1 MSKAWTQEGW
11 AQGWTGPAGLGLTLV
26 RNRTETISHFTTWD
40 LQLYFLLCLGSGPSG
55 KPMVRRACWH
65 WECSRHVHV
74 WLVTRA
80 CGTLFLQMPLPRAP
94 TQQRSLPPRPPPQG
108 PAHVDRLHSPGSLST
123 LLSCPTWA
131 VSPELGAVLG
141 PRAPGQS

>member
-1 MSKAWTQEGW
+1 MNSMYSAI
-11 AQGWTGPAGLGLTLV
+11 LS
-26 RNRTETISHFTTWD
+26 RNDYSSVLPTKKE
-40 LQLYFLLCLGSGPSG
+40 LNN
-55 KPMVRRACWH
+55 
-65 WECSRHVHV
+65 RHK
-74 WLVTRA
+74 W
-80 CGTLFLQMPLPRAP
+80 P